1 MCASFTYMY
10 HSTLVLSTVFS
21 SDYMSYLRRWR
32 HTYQSCCASSWSL
45 MSIQP
50 HRIRL
55 FQDMVVKCKQAFCL
69 EDVYSF
75 LFSRC
80 TSLAITKL
88 FSNKND
94 SSVCRFIE
102 NILDL
107 LKVCKFIENVC
118 TLICF
123 ICTDISASQH
133 RFSTVCSTTVEGTS
147 VFKVTCLCVCVF
159 AACAGC
165 RQHWE
170 CPSCLYATTC
180 ESSLVFLLLGG
191 GDGGGC
197 GGFVAE

>member
-1 MCASFTYMY
+1 MCKFHIHVT
-10 HSTLVLSTVFS
+10 TPLLVLSTVFS

-32 HTYQSCCASSWSL
+32 HTYQSCCSRFLESNVPST
-45 MSIQP
+45 

-69 EDVYSF
+69 EDMYSF

-123 ICTDISASQH
+123 ICTDISS
-133 RFSTVCSTTVEGTS
+133 FSAQVFYS
-147 VFKVTCLCVCVF
+147 VFNNCWRHLCFKVTCLCVCVLQPVQG
-159 AACAGC
+159 AGNTENAPRACTP
-165 RQHWE
+165 Q
-170 CPSCLYATTC
+170 PV
-180 ESSLVFLLLGG
+180 SLL
-191 GDGGGC
+191 
-197 GGFVAE
+197 